1 MNKEEFSALF
11 KEKSYTLGSVES
23 FTGGLFAREITS
35 VPGASKFYKGGLVTY
50 ATEEKV
56 ALLGIP
62 QKDVDEFGVVS
73 KEIALQMAELGRKKL
88 NVDFCVSFTGNAGPS
103 AMENKPVGEIY
114 IGVSTKEKTEAFGY
128 QLEGNRNKIQED
140 AIILAFTL
148 LEKAINFFG
157 QNSK

>member
-1 MNKEEFSALF
+1 MNKEEINQLF
-11 KEKSYTLGSVES
+11 REKGLTLGSVES

-62 QKDVDEFGVVS
+62 HKDVDQFGVVS

-88 NVDFCVSFTGNAGPS
+88 NVDYCVSFTGNAGPS
-103 AMENKPVGEIY
+103 AMEGKPVGEIY
-114 IGVSTKEKTEAFGY
+114 IGVSNKEKTDAYYY
-128 QLEGNRNKIQED
+128 QLDGNRNTIQED
-140 AIILAFTL
+140 AIKLAFTL
-148 LEKAINFFG
+148 LK
-157 QNSK
+157 KYL

>member
-1 MNKEEFSALF
+1 MNKEEISALF
-11 KEKSYTLGSVES
+11 KQVGSTLGSVES

-62 QKDVDEFGVVS
+62 QKDVDQYGVVS

-88 NVDFCVSFTGNAGPS
+88 NVEYCVSFTGNAGPS
-103 AMENKPVGEIY
+103 AMEGKPVGEIY
-114 IGVSTKEKTEAFGY
+114 IGIS
-128 QLEGNRNKIQED
+128 NK
-140 AIILAFTL
+140 
-148 LEKAINFFG
+148 
-157 QNSK
+157 

>member
-1 MNKEEFSALF
+1 MNKEEINQLF
-11 KEKSYTLGSVES
+11 REKGLTLGSVES

-62 QKDVDEFGVVS
+62 QKDVDQFGVVS

-88 NVDFCVSFTGNAGPS
+88 NVDYCVSFTGNAGPS
-103 AMENKPVGEIY
+103 AMEGKPVGEIY
-114 IGVSTKEKTEAFGY
+114 IGVSNKEKTDAYYY
-128 QLEGNRNKIQED
+128 QLDGNRNTIQED
-140 AIILAFTL
+140 AIKLAFTL
-148 LEKAINFFG
+148 LK
-157 QNSK
+157 KYL

>member
-1 MNKEEFSALF
+1 MNKEEISALF
-11 KEKSYTLGSVES
+11 KEIGLTLGSVES

-62 QKDVDEFGVVS
+62 QKDVDQFGVVS

-88 NVDFCVSFTGNAGPS
+88 NVDYCVSFTGNAGPS

-114 IGVSTKEKTEAFGY
+114 IGISNKNKTEAFGY
-128 QLEGNRNKIQED
+128 QLKGNRSKIQED

-148 LEKAINFFG
+148 LEKSIKNFG
-157 QNSK
+157 QN

>member
-1 MNKEEFSALF
+1 MNKEEISALF
-11 KEKSYTLGSVES
+11 KQVGLTLGSVES

-62 QKDVDEFGVVS
+62 QKDVDQYGVVS

-88 NVDFCVSFTGNAGPS
+88 NVDYCVSFTGNAGPS
-103 AMENKPVGEIY
+103 AMEGKPVGEIY
-114 IGVSTKEKTEAFGY
+114 IGVSNREKTEAPLY
-128 QLEGNRNKIQED
+128 LSE
-140 AIILAFTL
+140 
-148 LEKAINFFG
+148 
-157 QNSK
+157 